1 MQTRPRPVDVHV
13 GQRLRMRRNLL
24 GVSQTKLGQGVGLTF
39 QQIQKYERGANRIG
53 ASRLHEFSRI
63 LDVPVSYFFD
73 DYAEDEAASS
83 AVTRIGGEDDV
94 AADIMTARETLT
106 LVRSYY
112 GIKDEGRRKSVLRL
126 VKVMSGQET

>member
-24 GVSQTKLGQGVGLTF
+24 GVSQTRLGQGVGLTF

-73 DYAEDEAASS
+73 DYAEDEAASAAS
-83 AVTRIGGEDDV
+83 RIGGDDDV
-94 AADIMTARETLT
+94 SADIMTARETLT

-112 GIKDEGRRKSVLRL
+112 GIKDEGKRKSVLRL
-126 VKVMSGQET
+126 VKVMSGEDY

>member
-73 DYAEDEAASS
+73 DYAEDEAASAAS
-83 AVTRIGGEDDV
+83 RIGGDDDV
-94 AADIMTARETLT
+94 GADIMTARETLT

-126 VKVMSGQET
+126 VKVMSGEES